1 MTSDSISDWNKD
13 WEWIV
18 GSEQNTAEHGLV
30 YPVQI
35 SHSEI
40 ERCLGRMNIDILVKN
55 GIPWAVEQE
64 VDILINKDQSTSDCS
79 FIESAAFEAA
89 LPEGELTVRMKM
101 SMISSESGTE
111 SISWGSTYAG
121 RPVLE
126 RINSVLMRRKTGRQ
140 QCGTSQMTGHL
151 H

>member
-1 MTSDSISDWNKD
+1 MTSDSISYLNKD
-13 WEWIV
+13 WEWAV
-18 GSEQNTAEHGLV
+18 GSEQNNAEHGLV

-55 GIPWAVEQE
+55 GVPWAVEQE

-89 LPEGELTVRMKM
+89 LPEGELTVRMKI
-101 SMISSESGTE
+101 SMITSESGSK
-111 SISWGSTYAG
+111 SISWSSTYAG
-121 RPVLE
+121 RPGPGEDKLSTNAKKDWSTAMWDE
-126 RINSVLMRRKTGRQ
+126 
-140 QCGTSQMTGHL
+140 
-151 H
+151 

>member
-1 MTSDSISDWNKD
+1 MTFPLAPIELHNFFGDIKLESGMTSDSISDWNKD
-13 WEWIV
+13 WEWTV

-55 GIPWAVEQE
+55 GIPWAVEQD

-101 SMISSESGTE
+101 SMISSESGCLL
-111 SISWGSTYAG
+111 Y
-121 RPVLE
+121 
-126 RINSVLMRRKTGRQ
+126 
-140 QCGTSQMTGHL
+140 TSPSPRD
-151 H
+151 